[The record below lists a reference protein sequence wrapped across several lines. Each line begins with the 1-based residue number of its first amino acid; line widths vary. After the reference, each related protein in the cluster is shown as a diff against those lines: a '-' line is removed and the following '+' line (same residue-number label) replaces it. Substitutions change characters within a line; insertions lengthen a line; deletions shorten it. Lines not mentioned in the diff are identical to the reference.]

1 MTKIVT
7 IAWREFSTTVLT
19 KSFLIGVLLVPAIMA
34 VMIAIVPMLLQN
46 EAPHIEGYVVIVDP
60 SGKVAAQL
68 TEQLSPVGFA
78 QRRLA
83 LQKDVRDALPEQLSE
98 LAAAAAGNELLN
110 KQFDEAMGKAP
121 SLIVDT
127 VEVGQLDAAKDA
139 LRQDEH
145 LAVIAIDPDAV
156 TARADGGKLGSYRLY
171 VREKLDSRL
180 IDELRDAIKASVISA
195 RFAERQMDADE
206 ALRLAKVAAVTP
218 VVVSKDGEK
227 RSSDAARELMPMAFL
242 FLVFLGVMT
251 GGQQL
256 MTSTIEEKSSRV
268 VEVLLAAVSPT
279 ELMAGKILGQL
290 LAGGL
295 LVLIYGG
302 MGVAALASLA
312 MLGLLDPWL
321 LFYTLIFFVLAF
333 MMLASL
339 MAAIGAAV
347 NELREAQSLLSPVM
361 IVLVLPMMLWPLISR
376 APDSGLAIALSL
388 IPPINPF
395 VMILRMATNTPPPLW
410 QVWLSIGIGLVSA
423 FAAVWFAGKVF
434 RIGLLMHGKP
444 PNFRTLWRWVRMG

>member
-1 MTKIVT
+1 MKKILQ

-19 KSFLIGVLLVPAIMA
+19 KSFLIGILLVPAIMA
-34 VMIAIVPMLLQN
+34 VMIAVVPLLLKN
-46 EAPHIEGYVVIVDP
+46 DAPHIEGHVVIVDP
-60 SGKVAAQL
+60 SGKVASTL
-68 TEQLSPVGFA
+68 SEQLSPVGFA

-83 LQKDVRDALPEQLSE
+83 QQQDIRDALPEKLRDLS
-98 LAAAAAGNELLN
+98 AAAVDNELL
-110 KQFDEAMGKAP
+110 KKRLDEAMGKVP

-127 VEVGQLDAAKDA
+127 VEAGNLDAAKDG
-139 LRQDEH
+139 LRNEGQ

-156 TARADGGKLGSYRLY
+156 TASAEGGKLGSYQLY

-180 IDELRDAIKASVISA
+180 IDELRDAVKASVISA

-206 ALRLAKVAAVTP
+206 AVRLTKVAAVTP

-242 FLVFLGVMT
+242 FLIFLGVMT

-268 VEVLLAAVSPT
+268 VELLLAAVSPT
-279 ELMAGKILGQL
+279 ELMAGKILGQF

-321 LFYTLIFFVLAF
+321 LFYTLIFFVIAF

-361 IVLVLPMMLWPLISR
+361 LVLVLPMMLWPLISR
-376 APDSGLAIALSL
+376 APDSGLAVALSL

-410 QVWLSIGIGLVSA
+410 QVWLSIGIGIASA

-434 RIGLLMHGKP
+434 RVGLLMHGKP
-444 PNFRTLWRWVRMG
+444 PNFRTLWRWVRMS